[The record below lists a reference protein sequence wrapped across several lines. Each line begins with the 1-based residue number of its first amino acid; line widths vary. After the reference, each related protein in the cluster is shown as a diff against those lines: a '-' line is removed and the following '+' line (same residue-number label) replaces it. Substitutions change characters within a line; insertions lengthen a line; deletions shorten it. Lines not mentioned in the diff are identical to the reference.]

1 MIYHNYIYI
10 YRRTIFKNPI
20 FLVYLET
27 RSPSTPLLHR
37 LAQYNVHSQYLKCI
51 AFVQNGSMNIEKL
64 DRQKWGSKWG
74 LLLRFVECFRDLY
87 SLVQNLSRTDAQSW
101 CHLRLMP
108 RMSQAFLIFFATKTT
123 SFRCF
128 LYRKW
133 SQLLISFSG
142 DSRRKLPEARR
153 VISRK
158 EVEVCHHWNHGQ
170 CNKITQLTQ
179 AEAVKDVE
187 GRWKAK
193 RETR

>member
-1 MIYHNYIYI
+1 MIYHNYIYNICIYI
-10 YRRTIFKNPI
+10 YRRTIFKSPI

-37 LAQYNVHSQYLKCI
+37 LAQYNVHSHLKCI

-108 RMSQAFLIFFATKTT
+108 RMSQAFLMFFCHEDNLV
-123 SFRCF
+123 RCF
-128 LYRKW
+128 LMCFLSFSFLSDVSCIANGLSCSFPSQATHDGSFPRPEGW
-133 SQLLISFSG
+133 SQG
-142 DSRRKLPEARR
+142 SRSVPPLE
-153 VISRK
+153 SRAM
-158 EVEVCHHWNHGQ
+158 Q
-170 CNKITQLTQ
+170 
-179 AEAVKDVE
+179 
-187 GRWKAK
+187 
-193 RETR
+193 